1 MLREVRSAMCVTR
14 ERRTTRPICAWR
26 SRSSPAPAMAG
37 MNDATGLGRRSNLVA
52 RHRGDRAMMR
62 NNTRLTRR
70 RSTQRTSA
78 PFGAAA
84 CARTSSRPASGRV
97 RPGASGPVRRPG
109 LAARLSTV
117 CALGCAIAVSG
128 CAPGSAL
135 PEAGSGPALAE
146 AQICRPDPAFLAPQ
160 PAPDCGFE
168 RSNLK
173 TLDPDGWARLK
184 LEYERKCY
192 QNAEKTVRERLRRLQ
207 AAMRCEAEAAQQ

>member
-1 MLREVRSAMCVTR
+1 MAVASE
-14 ERRTTRPICAWR
+14 PCAGNGL
-26 SRSSPAPAMAG
+26 SL
-37 MNDATGLGRRSNLVA
+37 NDATGLGRRSNLVA
-52 RHRGDRAMMR
+52 RHGVDRAMMR
-62 NNTRLTRR
+62 DNTGLTRR
-70 RSTQRTSA
+70 RITRRISA
-78 PFGAAA
+78 PFGAAVA
-84 CARTSSRPASGRV
+84 CAKTSSRPASGRG
-97 RPGASGPVRRPG
+97 RPGASGSVRRPG

-135 PEAGSGPALAE
+135 PEPGSGPASPTSSE
-146 AQICRPDPAFLAPQ
+146 AQICRPDPALLAPQ

-207 AAMRCEAEAAQQ
+207 ASMRCEAEPARQ

>member
-1 MLREVRSAMCVTR
+1 MTQ
-14 ERRTTRPICAWR
+14 
-26 SRSSPAPAMAG
+26 
-37 MNDATGLGRRSNLVA
+37 LGWGGGRSNLVA
-52 RHRGDRAMMR
+52 GHRGDRAMMR
-62 NNTRLTRR
+62 DNTGLTRG
-70 RSTQRTSA
+70 RSTQRTPV
-78 PFGAAA
+78 PFGAAAA
-84 CARTSSRPASGRV
+84 CARTSSRPASGRA
-97 RPGASGPVRRPG
+97 RPGARGPARRLG

-135 PEAGSGPALAE
+135 PEPGSGPASPTISG
-146 AQICRPDPAFLAPQ
+146 AQICRPDPALLAPQ